1 MGLFGNLFG
10 LKNQQNINKK
20 NEENEIPKEINELK
34 SRDINQSSQYFYN
47 FLERIKPNSDRILSA
62 YAESKKSNNERGIK
76 NSTRGLSEGIY
87 TKPSIWYSMGVT
99 IDKDWQVYYRD
110 YIKYYQERINK
121 DLINGSY
128 QFSLKILS
136 IGILLRIEKDVFK
149 KISERYVEEGY
160 EDYILD
166 RLIHSQYPSHPIS
179 TELQFPA
186 EIYIQKL
193 AQILKSS
200 SVQESETL
208 AKESLEKYFYTKE
221 NLQTSYDSHK
231 TDFYSGYWAWEIA
244 AIVKILALDDSS
256 FKDNQYYPYDMVHWL
271 NKIK

>member
-1 MGLFGNLFG
+1 MKFFDKLFGSNEQSKVENNEDLFDADS
-10 LKNQQNINKK
+10 KT
-20 NEENEIPKEINELK
+20 LK
-34 SRDINQSSQYFYN
+34 SKDRFRDSDYFYEYI
-47 FLERIKPNSDRILSA
+47 ERIKPFSQRTYNGFIDA
-62 YAESKKSNNERGIK
+62 QKQNNITGIK
-76 NSTRGLSEGIY
+76 NWSRGLAEGLIV
-87 TKPSIWYSMGVT
+87 KPSIWYSMGKP
-99 IDKDWQVYYRD
+99 IDYTWQIFYKEYINYYKLS
-110 YIKYYQERINK
+110 ISK

-128 QFSLKILS
+128 QYSLRILS
-136 IGILLRIEKDVFK
+136 IGILLGADKEEFK

-179 TELQFPA
+179 TELQFPN

-200 SVQESETL
+200 SAQESETM

-231 TDFYSGYWAWEIA
+231 TEFYSGYWAWEIA
-244 AIVKILALDDSS
+244 AFVKILALDDSS
-256 FKDNQYYPYDMVHWL
+256 FKDNPYYPYDMVHWQE
-271 NKIK
+271 N